1 MLSQDPGAIVSQY
14 YSTSLSTASGQAPLF
29 CLDPSRDLIQLSPL
43 WLSMTS
49 PEQASALSEHEAVV
63 YRGDHISDVLTQAP
77 IFSQDPAGAG
87 SQIGWADLFE
97 SGSAEMSSSGCSE
110 VTSHPN
116 RTMRVR
122 EPAPIFFEDTDI
134 VPTEQNST
142 SYTTATSVHASV
154 FSQHSREVGDHIN
167 RPTYLPLRSDQVSKF
182 YHNSGGFPSQPNG
195 TSYVVTPPLSLASL
209 EGRPVTVNSFVH
221 TGYNA
226 NGSEQVTTFL

>member
-1 MLSQDPGAIVSQY
+1 MLSQDPGAIVGQY
-14 YSTSLSTASGQAPLF
+14 YSTSLSTAPEQAPLF

-43 WLSMTS
+43 WLSMAF
-49 PEQASALSEHEAVV
+49 PEQAPALSEHEAVV

-77 IFSQDPAGAG
+77 IFSMDPAGAG

-97 SGSAEMSSSGCSE
+97 SGPAE
-110 VTSHPN
+110 
-116 RTMRVR
+116 MRVR

-154 FSQHSREVGDHIN
+154 FSQHSREVGDRIN

-182 YHNSGGFPSQPNG
+182 YHNPGGIPSQPNG

-226 NGSEQVTTFL
+226 DGSEQVTTFL